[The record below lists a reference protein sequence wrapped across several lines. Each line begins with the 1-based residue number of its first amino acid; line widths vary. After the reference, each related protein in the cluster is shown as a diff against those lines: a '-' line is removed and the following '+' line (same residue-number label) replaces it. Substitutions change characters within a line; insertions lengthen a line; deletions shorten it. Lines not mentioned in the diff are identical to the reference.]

1 MSAATATTTTTSN
14 ASRLNEEGAFFF
26 ESGDEN
32 SAFAAFK
39 DALGSLSHDNIAQ
52 TSSSVAAV
60 LAPPSFDGG
69 SGSSASGGSSSS
81 SRSPLV
87 SSSTRTEEPIAGDN
101 EEPFMFDR
109 CLSFDASH
117 AADPE
122 AASYCSAII
131 IFNMALVFQKR
142 GKDHKTLYKSLFL
155 YLVSLRHIKT
165 SNNDRF
171 NSSDVVI
178 AALNNQAV
186 VFYHLKEYG
195 KARAVLGE
203 LWTLLRE
210 LKSRP
215 KSFQK
220 SDIDGIVQNILL
232 LLHSPS
238 LAAAA

>member
-1 MSAATATTTTTSN
+1 MSTLTNNAA
-14 ASRLNEEGAFFF
+14 RLNEEGAFFF

-39 DALGSLSHDNIAQ
+39 DALGNFSNDSIARTSLSVSAML
-52 TSSSVAAV
+52 SPSVSAAD
-60 LAPPSFDGG
+60 A
-69 SGSSASGGSSSS
+69 GSSAAAAAAAGNS

-87 SSSTRTEEPIAGDN
+87 PSSARTEEPISGDD

-109 CLSFDASH
+109 CLSFDSSH

-122 AASYCSAII
+122 AAPYCSAII

-142 GKDHKTLYKSLFL
+142 GKDRKTLYKALFL

-165 SNNDRF
+165 SSNERF
-171 NSSDVVI
+171 NNSDVVI

-186 VFYHLKEYG
+186 IFYHLKEFG

-203 LWTLLRE
+203 LWTLLRD
-210 LKSRP
+210 LPARP
-215 KSFQK
+215 DSFQK
-220 SDIDGIVQNILL
+220 CDIDGIVQNILL
-232 LLHSPS
+232 LLHKPS